1 MADEFIISDKIREL
15 ATKLGEPDLEGEVDK
30 FLNHHEATGWK
41 RKGGIK
47 IVNKEAALRTWL
59 GNAKTYRDE
68 RAQRVYTQ
76 DKPLVRSFAD
86 RKAMPVQSIPP
97 AQLFTDKPNEDERAR
112 VADMLSKL
120 TRKLSAGGKP

>member
-68 RAQRVYTQ
+68 RNRQLDADWTKYVPPDLRPGHRLFVDPAKKAARRAQGLKANATRRAN
-76 DKPLVRSFAD
+76 KD
-86 RKAMPVQSIPP
+86 RNSH
-97 AQLFTDKPNEDERAR
+97 RAG
-112 VADMLSKL
+112 V
-120 TRKLSAGGKP
+120 